1 MQTQNILHGFFFFFF
16 LSGRVLFLM
25 LWLSEGELLAM
36 MEKNSRDFL
45 YPNLTVFDREGKAEQ
60 EAFMKRSSTFPVSC
74 LSFVS
79 NRFPANTARYVRLPA
94 PRYSDLRFV
103 LIV

>member
-1 MQTQNILHGFFFFFF
+1 MDCLLFLHLGVSFFF
-16 LSGRVLFLM
+16 M
-25 LWLSEGELLAM
+25 LWLSEGELLAT

-45 YPNLTVFDREGKAEQ
+45 YPDLTVFDREGKAEQ

-74 LSFVS
+74 LSVVS

-94 PRYSDLRFV
+94 PRYSDLRFLLNV
-103 LIV
+103 